1 MEKSLVKRFFGKVD
15 SMYESQLQKDTS
27 LIRDVCFR
35 VAVSI
40 FRVVFLLF
48 VFSSLGFIVHIGIN
62 VAYFWIA
69 LLVAF
74 IVLLINNANKFL
86 SSIIFFGA
94 LLFSLIV
101 AFAYY
106 DYSWDGRAYHQTAIY
121 YFAHGWNPIYQKMA
135 DMDGLETFLNYEIWV
150 EHYLKFAEITAAC
163 IYKAFGFIE
172 IGKSVNYILA
182 FSGFLYGIHVFLKIP
197 RITVSRAFMLA
208 FLLVFSP
215 VVLTQISTYYVDVLL
230 ACTLCIVFLNIVDL
244 ELGGTTKAKY
254 VLLAIALIATA
265 SIKLTGVAYAAF
277 IGVVYLGYKLVYFG
291 FKDSKSLII
300 VGIASAC
307 IIALCNI
314 NPLFTNIAEGKH
326 PGYPLVGEGKIDIIR
341 GYQPH
346 TFEKFNRFEKMFYS
360 VFSKT
365 LNGFNREY
373 SEFKVP
379 FMKTFGESNMIYDIK
394 LAGFGPYFGGI
405 LILCAL
411 YFIIHYK
418 ELRMYPKF
426 FLAIIF
432 VFGSVLINPE
442 AWWARYAPHLWFVPF
457 VFLVTSYWIVND
469 NSHKPFRSLFRT
481 LVIVF
486 LVMSVCVAFGAAYKY
501 AKGYTKHINQIFEGH
516 LESVYFEPKPKW
528 ERSFIVKVQERKP
541 SAKILSDEEYQK
553 LSQSGHVFSSIP
565 DLLAPEGYWDMQP

>member
-1 MEKSLVKRFFGKVD
+1 
-15 SMYESQLQKDTS
+15 
-27 LIRDVCFR
+27 
-35 VAVSI
+35 
-40 FRVVFLLF
+40 
-48 VFSSLGFIVHIGIN
+48 
-62 VAYFWIA
+62 
-69 LLVAF
+69 
-74 IVLLINNANKFL
+74 
-86 SSIIFFGA
+86 
-94 LLFSLIV
+94 
-101 AFAYY
+101 
-106 DYSWDGRAYHQTAIY
+106 
-121 YFAHGWNPIYQKMA
+121 
-135 DMDGLETFLNYEIWV
+135 
-150 EHYLKFAEITAAC
+150 
-163 IYKAFGFIE
+163 
-172 IGKSVNYILA
+172 
-182 FSGFLYGIHVFLKIP
+182 
-197 RITVSRAFMLA
+197 MLA

-373 SEFKVP
+373 SEFNVP